1 MNEGGPTAELT
12 QQHEPHQASFYIF
25 EVSASSSLSHCST
38 HLSCDLYR
46 SRGFR
51 AQLLEAIGGFYVG
64 KVFDCLLG
72 VLLGL
77 GLDIIA

>member
-12 QQHEPHQASFYIF
+12 QQHEPHQASFYTF
-25 EVSASSSLSHCST
+25 EVSASSSLSHYST

-46 SRGFR
+46 SQGFR
-51 AQLLEAIGGFYVG
+51 AQLLEAIEGFYVE

-72 VLLGL
+72 VLLELGL
-77 GLDIIA
+77 GIIA